1 MKNLGLFCC
10 LVFFSLTLFASFPVE
25 VQSLTSEYD
34 TINFKIDPW
43 GFLIGILTT
52 PLLLGFGAPLLLLFI
67 NKKYFRGSLALGWL
81 VGVVLII
88 LIVVLSLSNFVYLY

>member
-34 TINFKIDPW
+34 PINFKIDPW
-43 GFLIGILTT
+43 GF
-52 PLLLGFGAPLLLLFI
+52 
-67 NKKYFRGSLALGWL
+67 
-81 VGVVLII
+81 
-88 LIVVLSLSNFVYLY
+88 